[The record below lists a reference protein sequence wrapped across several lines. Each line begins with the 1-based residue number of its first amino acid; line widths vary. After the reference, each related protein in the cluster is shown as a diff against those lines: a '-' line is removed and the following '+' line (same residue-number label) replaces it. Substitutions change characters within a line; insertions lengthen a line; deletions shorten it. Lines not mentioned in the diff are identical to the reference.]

1 MRARDNGY
9 SGASSPATLSDGY
22 KASTKFHKSRKPAT
36 DATHH
41 VVWQPQTPTARRSS
55 GQPIPYA
62 AVNVDADVLCGVAQ
76 GVEVRGK
83 VK

>member
-9 SGASSPATLSDGY
+9 SGASSPATLSNGY
-22 KASTKFHKSRKPAT
+22 KASAKFHKSHKRAS
-36 DATHH
+36 DVTHH
-41 VVWQPQTPTARRSS
+41 VIRQPQTPTARRGSRQS
-55 GQPIPYA
+55 IPYA
-62 AVNVDADVLCGVAQ
+62 VVDVDADVLCGVAQ